1 MSERSEDYVIGR
13 EITTVLKIDVDN
25 VILELSDSCD
35 YFASYGKP
43 FVAKL
48 NPCNICLIL

>member
-1 MSERSEDYVIGR
+1 MRVLVGVLCFTTKQEIQDGGQR
-13 EITTVLKIDVDN
+13 ELR
-25 VILELSDSCD
+25 ILSN
-35 YFASYGKP
+35 AMNAGYGKP